1 MAQNNAL
8 SQKTAALVEQA
19 DTGLTQAGL
28 MLIDGFLDELWS
40 TSGLSDNTLSAYR
53 SDLRYLTLFLASHQT
68 PLAKALK
75 ADVRAYLEWRQQAG
89 FAKSSSA
96 RVLSALKR
104 FYGYLLAKSLINHD
118 PCAELKSVKV
128 GQRLPETL
136 SEQDVERLLAEPDT
150 EDTLECRDQAM
161 LEILYA
167 TGLRVT
173 ELVRLTMD
181 QISLRQGVVRVFGK
195 GGKERLVPM
204 GEVAMA
210 ALAQYLSHAR
220 TLLLGASQSDIV
232 FPSSRGQMMTRQT
245 FWHRIKLYARRAN
258 VHPELSPH
266 TLRHAFA
273 THLLNH
279 GADLRV
285 VQLLLGHS
293 SLSTTQIYTHVA
305 KLRLAQLHQA
315 HHPRG

>member
-1 MAQNNAL
+1 MRQ
-8 SQKTAALVEQA
+8 QA
-19 DTGLTQAGL
+19 DPVVLSKSQAA
-28 MLIDGFLDELWS
+28 IESFLDELWS
-40 TSGLSDNTLSAYR
+40 VNGLSDNTLAAYR
-53 SDLRYLTLFLASHQT
+53 SDLGLLASFLAGQKLQMKEASRSELQ
-68 PLAKALK
+68 LYLK
-75 ADVRAYLEWRQQAG
+75 WRKEQE

-96 RVLSALKR
+96 RVLSAIKR
-104 FYGYLLAKSLINHD
+104 YYGFLLEKSQINLD
-118 PCAELKSVKV
+118 PCVDLAAPKLDRK
-128 GQRLPETL
+128 LPGTL
-136 SEQDVERLLAEPDT
+136 SEQDVELLLAEPDP

-161 LEILYA
+161 LELLYA

-173 ELVRLTMD
+173 ELVGLTLE
-181 QISLRQGVVRVFGK
+181 QVSLRQGLVRVVGK

-204 GEVAMA
+204 GEPATA
-210 ALAQYLSHAR
+210 ALEYYLSSAR
-220 TLLLGASQSDIV
+220 GLLLGSRVSDVV
-232 FPSSRGQMMTRQT
+232 FPSGRGQMMTRQT
-245 FWHRIKLYARRAN
+245 FWHRIKLYALRAN
-258 VHPELSPH
+258 IQGELSPH

-305 KLRLAQLHQA
+305 KLRLAQLHSQ